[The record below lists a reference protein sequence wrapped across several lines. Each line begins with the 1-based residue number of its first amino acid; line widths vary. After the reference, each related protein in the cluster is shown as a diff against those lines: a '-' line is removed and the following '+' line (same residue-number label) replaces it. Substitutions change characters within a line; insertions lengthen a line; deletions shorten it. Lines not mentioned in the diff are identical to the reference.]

1 MARIMQWAR
10 QELATGLDMIVS
22 TPTEPLGVNEPV
34 TAGRKNGAIFNQT
47 KENIEKSLRPTA
59 IFPRT
64 YATVPEYKPKVEH

>member
-1 MARIMQWAR
+1 MQWAR

-47 KENIEKSLRPTA
+47 KENIEKSLRPKA
-59 IFPRT
+59 
-64 YATVPEYKPKVEH
+64 